1 MVQNVPKDIQ
11 IFRYLQLVV
20 RSGELTEKQLTS
32 PMISDFKYHYANQG
46 GGADYMQARQKVKK
60 MVGASSNVKGIS
72 CQMSQ
77 LTLLSLLG
85 KFIKNKI

>member
-32 PMISDFKYHYANQG
+32 PMISDFKYHYADQ
-46 GGADYMQARQKVKK
+46 
-60 MVGASSNVKGIS
+60 GASECTQLWWVNHKRTKMKKCSCHLGQRILVKNVAYD
-72 CQMSQ
+72 
-77 LTLLSLLG
+77 
-85 KFIKNKI
+85 